1 MNLVA
6 QLSLRTRTRR
16 SPEEQRAHP
25 RKQVRLAAKIAL
37 GETTADCTIV
47 DISKGGAQVHAPSVL
62 RLPNE
67 VLLLFVRDGLVVR
80 ARRVWSRFP
89 LCGLEFLSAQAIDE
103 GAWPTGGASEAG
115 PGG

>member
-6 QLSLRTRTRR
+6 QFSLGSMTRARR
-16 SPEEQRAHP
+16 SPEEKRAYP

-37 GETTADCTIV
+37 GETTADCTV
-47 DISKGGAQVHAPSVL
+47 LDISEGGAQVHAPTVL

-67 VLLLFVRDGLVVR
+67 VLLLLVRDGLVVR

-89 LCGLEFLSAQAIDE
+89 LCGLEFLSAKEID
-103 GAWPTGGASEAG
+103 GGKQDQVPST
-115 PGG
+115 PS